1 MKETKRL
8 YLALLV
14 LAAGFF
20 WCMCAG
26 LFWPAQAEEDS
37 DKGAWA
43 ASPLDTVKFSN
54 LSDEDFQFNS
64 KSQLYYAKAFS
75 TLSDAEYSDVIGNL
89 VMSTDDYVMLA
100 ERLEKCGIKVGCI
113 KRIYPDETAP
123 TTANIKANVGIDDIT
138 IIATATQRTGST
150 NWRVG
155 AAIMFAH
162 KESGPDTLDAAT
174 IYFDSTKANY
184 VGYEVGY
191 TGAITLSSGRYA
203 TQGTLAFNYND
214 QKMVPGTVY
223 TAMAVIKPT
232 AAAGT
237 RIDFGMDYV
246 HSYSTISVVPSS
258 FPIGMDFGGRG
269 LVGGSI
275 GVNFDVTKC
284 EHTISIADTGSFK
297 I

>member
-113 KRIYPDETAP
+113 KRIYP
-123 TTANIKANVGIDDIT
+123 
-138 IIATATQRTGST
+138 R
-150 NWRVG
+150 
-155 AAIMFAH
+155 
-162 KESGPDTLDAAT
+162 
-174 IYFDSTKANY
+174 
-184 VGYEVGY
+184 
-191 TGAITLSSGRYA
+191 
-203 TQGTLAFNYND
+203 
-214 QKMVPGTVY
+214 
-223 TAMAVIKPT
+223 
-232 AAAGT
+232 
-237 RIDFGMDYV
+237 
-246 HSYSTISVVPSS
+246 
-258 FPIGMDFGGRG
+258 
-269 LVGGSI
+269 
-275 GVNFDVTKC
+275 
-284 EHTISIADTGSFK
+284 
-297 I
+297 